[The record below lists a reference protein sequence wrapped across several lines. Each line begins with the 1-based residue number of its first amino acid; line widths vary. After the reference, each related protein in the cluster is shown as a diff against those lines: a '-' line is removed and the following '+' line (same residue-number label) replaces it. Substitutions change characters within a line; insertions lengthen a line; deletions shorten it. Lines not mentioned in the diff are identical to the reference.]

1 VAGSP
6 DDVASNRAWFEA
18 KLRAE
23 RQWIDVA
30 RRLASPSDEPGFV
43 LLDVRG
49 RDAFAR
55 AHIQG
60 AVCVPM
66 DELDALSSLL
76 PKDREL
82 VSYCWTD
89 T

>member
-1 VAGSP
+1 VPHAP
-6 DDVASNRAWFEA
+6 EDVASNRAYFEA

-30 RRLASPSDEPGFV
+30 RRLEAPSPEPGFV

-49 RDAFAR
+49 RDAFAK

-60 AVCVPM
+60 SVCVPM

-82 VSYCWTD
+82 VAYCWTD